1 MTDEMVNLRA
11 LVESTAD
18 TTMLREMIGFAT

>member
-18 TTMLREMIGFAT
+18 AAMLREMIGFAA